1 MRNTESMG
9 SRGRGGLPQRP
20 RALPTPILLCGYGT
34 APWALPERTSKCSLE
49 AWSPNS
55 LQGPE
60 PRNWG
65 PLILSHLHQP
75 AALVKNDGTKAGP
88 TASLRLLGGWVEYDP
103 PYREEREVTFSVC
116 FPASCSRVRRQRG
129 FSRVTAAFSP
139 FNSTPEDCSGLF
151 RYLKS
156 CLIKKQFILFFEIQK
171 TRDSQGSGR
180 FPLNIKDQIEWA
192 T

>member
-20 RALPTPILLCGYGT
+20 RALPTPVLLCGYGT

-103 PYREEREVTFSVC
+103 QYREEREVTFSV
-116 FPASCSRVRRQRG
+116 SV
-129 FSRVTAAFSP
+129 SP
-139 FNSTPEDCSGLF
+139 P
-151 RYLKS
+151 RP
-156 CLIKKQFILFFEIQK
+156 
-171 TRDSQGSGR
+171 QGSEDKEAFQGSQ
-180 FPLNIKDQIEWA
+180 LLSHHSTAHLKTAVASSDI
-192 T
+192 